1 MVANMLSTSDNP
13 YNPFDNF
20 DEWYEFDT
28 SNGYNSCAYVDR
40 ITITSN
46 ELSEEDDAL
55 AIEQAIDEI
64 LKFNITGNYIKVSRE
79 FPDTEVA

>member
-1 MVANMLSTSDNP
+1 MIANMLSTTDNP

-28 SNGYNSCAYVDR
+28 SSGYNSCSYVDR
-40 ITITSN
+40 VTITSN
-46 ELSEEDDAL
+46 ELSEEDDSL

-64 LKFNITGNYIKVSRE
+64 IKFNITNNYIKVSRE
-79 FPDTEVA
+79 FPDSSVA